1 MSKSL
6 QTTSTE
12 LGTALGIFVAFTFLA
27 APVVAA
33 LYSRCGRKRVF
44 LLVGATL
51 ESGAMMLMPFV
62 TTNLV
67 VFILFAFVGIGNSI
81 MWMTCFIVLTRLAGE
96 NFNLLFSLAMC
107 GYPVGMVLLPF
118 LAEELLA
125 VYSWRDVL
133 LILSGLYLNL
143 IPCVMIIKV
152 PLDQEEHA
160 SRTETALQGGI
171 PSDDASHS
179 TLYKRVQG
187 AEGGYCQDINNDS
200 DSDYVDQDRHAETLS
215 SSTTNQDLVKSDSNN
230 LSIDDEPSAKHGPLD
245 ISGFLRRIVVWWRS
259 SEFYANPLLFFNIL
273 SYGMHEFVFTGWHV
287 FLLPHALQRGTSTRN
302 TIIIALSAAVGDL
315 FGRISVGVLT
325 HKLVDPI
332 NMYLALTVLNISALV
347 CDGFLPYFFG
357 MLVTSCSSGSA
368 IAGRAV
374 LGPLGIKAIVSG
386 ENLPMVIGV
395 LYVAS
400 GCGGL
405 LGGYAAGLIADRVSS
420 FDASFRLLAV
430 VDIFTFT
437 SMVMPKLVRRL
448 YQIVHSTQ

>member
-27 APVVAA
+27 
-33 LYSRCGRKRVF
+33 
-44 LLVGATL
+44 
-51 ESGAMMLMPFV
+51 
-62 TTNLV
+62 
-67 VFILFAFVGIGNSI
+67 GIGNSI